1 MIASKPETPKMLPD
15 LPPPVAMM
23 QMIGGF
29 RVARSIYVAAQL
41 GIADVLADG
50 SKTIEELA
58 QATETDAPSL
68 YRVLRA
74 LAGVGIFAEN
84 ESGQFSL
91 TPPAE
96 FLRSDVPESLRASV
110 MLFGEE
116 WHWSLWGDMLH
127 SVKTGEPAFDHLYEK
142 GFYEFYNQNPE
153 FAKNSSESKT
163 SMVSRASASLI
174 NNYDFSSIGKVV
186 DIGVAGG
193 YGSTLVSL
201 LKANPTMKG
210 VLYDFPPVIE
220 GTKPVIE
227 AAGLTERCELIA
239 GDCVESVPS
248 GGDAYILMFVVHN
261 WDDERAIK
269 ILKNCHKGMA
279 EDSRLLLIEMIMPKG
294 NDPFVGK
301 VVDLESL
308 LLTPGGYERTE
319 AQYSSLLEAA
329 GFKLTKII
337 PTQTA
342 NSVIEAVRA

>member
-29 RVARSIYVAAQL
+29 RVARSIYVAADL
-41 GIADVLADG
+41 AIADLLADG
-50 SKTIEELA
+50 PKSIDELA
-58 QATETDAPSL
+58 QATETDGPSL

-74 LAGVGIFAEN
+74 LAGVGIFAED
-84 ESGQFSL
+84 ESGRFSL

-96 FLRSDVPESLRASV
+96 FLKSDVPDSLRASV

-116 WHWSLWGDMLH
+116 WHWRLWGDLLY

-153 FAKNSSESKT
+153 FAKTSSESKT
-163 SMVSRASASLI
+163 SMVSRASASLL

-201 LKANPTMKG
+201 LKANPTIKG
-210 VLYDFPPVIE
+210 VLFDFPPVIE
-220 GTKPVIE
+220 GAKPVIE
-227 AAGLTERCELIA
+227 AAGVTERCELIA

-279 EDSRLLLIEMIMPKG
+279 EDGRLLLVEMIMPKG

-319 AQYSSLLEAA
+319 AQYRSLLEAA
-329 GFKLTKII
+329 GFKITKII